1 MDETWRE
8 WMFYRNV
15 KTCPRV
21 LLQAAQSDPCFFLV
35 RFTSLDIWAAQITS
49 DKLSTKFL
57 VRASQCLRTFTIL
70 EATSASS
77 SYKWRCGA
85 AIGATNWPNL
95 TVSHCH
101 PGHRLAL
108 EHMEQGLGRL
118 QDLHVGSLKD
128 IPIAFCAEILAQT
141 NPFIHLKLTLCDS
154 WSSICVV
161 CGENYVLGCV
171 WVYVCICMYV
181 IVCDLTWPTKPTRNS
196 APFCWAFL
204 HLFTVPQAPKCPCS
218 LGLLDR
224 LVILVAGLGL
234 AHQTLVHLRRLLE
247 TQKIAL
253 PGPWIRKTPRSNSQ
267 ITIVQLTFGVL
278 LWVNIQLLPRRTF
291 CKRSVKMESS
301 FWIFALSSSS
311 CRTATLMNSHAP
323 LGSSVSE
330 WFQLILECTS
340 THFSANANGPSG
352 FGDSAP
358 LASHAGLQLTS
369 PARCCSSYKCGA
381 AAQLQRAYWA
391 YRLSTAPRS
400 SNWSMA
406 RDGKIVRSPEAPSSH
421 QCSHGHWLTI
431 CMGNRRL
438 MHIILYNM
446 IA

>member
-1 MDETWRE
+1 
-8 WMFYRNV
+8 MFYRNV

-49 DKLSTKFL
+49 DKLSTK
-57 VRASQCLRTFTIL
+57 SPTGTFTIL

-77 SYKWRCGA
+77 SYKWCCGA

-141 NPFIHLKLTLCDS
+141 NPFIRLELTLCDS
-154 WSSICVV
+154 WSSMCVV

-171 WVYVCICMYV
+171 CVCVCMYMWSYMTYKTYKEFGSV
-181 IVCDLTWPTKPTRNS
+181 LLS
-196 APFCWAFL
+196 
-204 HLFTVPQAPKCPCS
+204 LFTVPQAPKCPCS
-218 LGLLDR
+218 LGLLDG

-234 AHQTLVHLRRLLE
+234 AHQTLIHLRRLLQT
-247 TQKIAL
+247 TQKMHFLA
-253 PGPWIRKTPRSNSQ
+253 PGSVKRHGQIHRSL
-267 ITIVQLTFGVL
+267 VQLTFGVL
-278 LWVNIQLLPRRTF
+278 LWVNKQLLCAAPFANGLSRWRVP
-291 CKRSVKMESS
+291 SESLPCPLLPAELPLW
-301 FWIFALSSSS
+301 WIL
-311 CRTATLMNSHAP
+311 TP
-323 LGSSVSE
+323 LLTGSDSVSE

-381 AAQLQRAYWA
+381 AAQL
-391 YRLSTAPRS
+391 
-400 SNWSMA
+400 
-406 RDGKIVRSPEAPSSH
+406 
-421 QCSHGHWLTI
+421 
-431 CMGNRRL
+431 
-438 MHIILYNM
+438 
-446 IA
+446 